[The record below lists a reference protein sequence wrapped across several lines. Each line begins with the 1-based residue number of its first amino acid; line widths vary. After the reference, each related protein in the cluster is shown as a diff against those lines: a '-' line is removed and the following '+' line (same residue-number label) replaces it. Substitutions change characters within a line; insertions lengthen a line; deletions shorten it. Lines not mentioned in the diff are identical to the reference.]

1 MRGLSEGAN
10 TWGLE
15 RTAPAC
21 TQQQGRT
28 LTVALSAEGRMAS
41 PQAERARGGCGKER
55 TPSFVSLAG
64 MTRRPQSQM
73 EEEYVPQLQHLPT
86 KKINN
91 APTQL
96 RILKSLG

>member
-1 MRGLSEGAN
+1 MGSEADCAGVHTAAGPDADCRPECRG
-10 TWGLE
+10 
-15 RTAPAC
+15 RD
-21 TQQQGRT
+21 
-28 LTVALSAEGRMAS
+28 VAS